1 MGTECTVCC
10 EKFNLKNHKKAVC
23 PFCDFDVCRTCVQKV
38 LLDSVKDPHCMNCS
52 KGWSRDV
59 LDSVCTKVF
68 RDGAYRQHRAT
79 LLMEREKCL
88 LPEAI
93 PEVEKIKRIRNIDE
107 LINKSTR
114 EMRMIQ
120 DTIRHLQQTQDAIKN
135 QPTSTEKRVFVRK
148 CPVSACRGFLSTR
161 WKCEVCENNI
171 CPDCNEIKH
180 ADTAHVCDPNN
191 VETVKL
197 LKKDTKPCPNCGTMI
212 FKISGCSQMW
222 CPDCHTAFDWNTMRV
237 ERGVI
242 HNPHFYEF
250 NRRAGRQARE
260 AGDIPCGGMPTVE
273 EFHRFFL
280 GSKYM
285 RSDVSRLPIESQNVF
300 RIHQLVLHIE
310 HWELTRNYADHR
322 PIDTMHLRVKY
333 LMNEIS
339 EEFMKNTLQRDEK
352 TREKTRDIADVLRMF
367 CNVMTDMF
375 RQLML
380 NEVSQKHVLKIYD
393 ELRLYMTE
401 NFTAIHKR
409 YNCVTPLFTEN
420 FRMTTTNYKKSKTAQ
435 TV

>member
-1 MGTECTVCC
+1 
-10 EKFNLKNHKKAVC
+10 
-23 PFCDFDVCRTCVQKV
+23 
-38 LLDSVKDPHCMNCS
+38 
-52 KGWSRDV
+52 
-59 LDSVCTKVF
+59 
-68 RDGAYRQHRAT
+68 
-79 LLMEREKCL
+79 
-88 LPEAI
+88 
-93 PEVEKIKRIRNIDE
+93 
-107 LINKSTR
+107 
-114 EMRMIQ
+114 
-120 DTIRHLQQTQDAIKN
+120 
-135 QPTSTEKRVFVRK
+135 
-148 CPVSACRGFLSTR
+148 
-161 WKCEVCENNI
+161 
-171 CPDCNEIKH
+171 
-180 ADTAHVCDPNN
+180 
-191 VETVKL
+191 
-197 LKKDTKPCPNCGTMI
+197 
-212 FKISGCSQMW
+212 
-222 CPDCHTAFDWNTMRV
+222 MRV